1 MAAKSGR
8 IAAIGSNE
16 VPVEIEEKC
25 RSLFL
30 LFILCP
36 PVFSQTVTVADD
48 ENQGSINAPSTV
60 PEEPVAP
67 LQLATDGQSPSPRPQ
82 TSDKPAPKPYGWNVA
97 IYPALAWVPIFG
109 TSVTLPPVPSQPIE
123 TPGPSGSTSSSFNG
137 AFFGGVRVEKGKWS
151 VDGLF
156 MWAALSGQR
165 KTPFAEVHLDF
176 VFGNAMAG
184 REVLPNLY
192 VEGGVRRLALDLH
205 AKVETSSASR
215 SPGFWDPL
223 VGLTYRRQL
232 GRKWRILIHGDG
244 GGFGVGSDVDVT
256 ATARAEWQFARH
268 FGIAMGYGGMHFS
281 ESDTVDERTLSI
293 SPTLH
298 GPIFGFG
305 IFF

>member
-25 RSLFL
+25 RSLLL
-30 LFILCP
+30 LFIFCTPALP
-36 PVFSQTVTVADD
+36 QAVTVAGGGNNGS
-48 ENQGSINAPSTV
+48 ENISWTMAQET
-60 PEEPVAP
+60 VAP
-67 LQLATDGQSPSPRPQ
+67 FMLATDGQTPSPPPQ
-82 TSDKPAPKPYGWNVA
+82 TSGTPAQKPYGWKVA

-137 AFFGGVRVEKGKWS
+137 AFFGGARVEKGKWS

-192 VEGGVRRLALDLH
+192 VEGGVRRLSLDLH

-268 FGIAMGYGGMHFS
+268 FGLAMGYGGMHFS
-281 ESDTVDERTLSI
+281 ESDTVDGRTLSI

>member
-1 MAAKSGR
+1 M
-8 IAAIGSNE
+8 
-16 VPVEIEEKC
+16 
-25 RSLFL
+25 
-30 LFILCP
+30 
-36 PVFSQTVTVADD
+36 FSQTVTVADD
-48 ENQGSINAPSTV
+48 GNHGSGNVASTV
-60 PEEPVAP
+60 PEEPTTP
-67 LQLATDGQSPSPRPQ
+67 LHLTTDGQSPSPPPQ
-82 TSDKPAPKPYGWNVA
+82 TSHKPIPKPYGWNVA
-97 IYPALAWVPIFG
+97 IYPALAWAPIFG
-109 TSVTLPPVPSQPIE
+109 ASVTLPPVPSQPIE
-123 TPGPSGSTSSSFNG
+123 TPGPSGSTSSSLNG
-137 AFFGGVRVEKGKWS
+137 AFFGGVRFEKGKWS
-151 VDGLF
+151 ADALF
-156 MWAALSGQR
+156 MWAALSAQR
-165 KTPFAEVHLDF
+165 KNPLVDVDLDF

-184 REVLPNLY
+184 RDVLPNLY

-223 VGLTYRRQL
+223 IGLTYRRQL

-256 ATARAEWQFARH
+256 ATGRAEWQFARH

-281 ESDTVDERTLSI
+281 ARDAVAGRTLTI